1 VTGKEERVAQEP
13 YASIAKAIA
22 TVLDT
27 AFYLPGT
34 SIRIG
39 LDPILGLI
47 PGFGDTLSGVLGYS
61 LLFLGAQL
69 GLPRIALVRMSL
81 NMFLNAVIGAVP
93 GIGDIFSFW
102 FKSNMRNLALIQRY
116 TREPQRVATTAD
128 WIFVLGVILLM
139 LVIFVLITIGT
150 LWLLHRLWDLA
161 R

>member
-1 VTGKEERVAQEP
+1 MARV
-13 YASIAKAIA
+13 IA
-22 TVLDT
+22 TLLDT
-27 AFYLPGT
+27 AFHLPGT

-39 LDPILGLI
+39 LDPILGII
-47 PGFGDTLSGVLGYS
+47 PGFGDTLSGLLGTS

-69 GLPRIALVRMSL
+69 GLPRIVLVRMGL
-81 NMFLNAVIGAVP
+81 NMFLNAVIGAIP

-139 LVIFVLITIGT
+139 LILFIMITIGT
-150 LWLLHRLWDLA
+150 VMLIHRLWDLVP
-161 R
+161 